1 MSATNQVTIVGNLT
15 RDPELSFTPSG
26 TALAK
31 LSVAHNHRWFNKT
44 ANDWEEKVSFFD
56 CVIWGA
62 LGENVAESLTKGL
75 RVIVTGRLDLQ
86 QWENK
91 DGEKRSKVE
100 IVVDTIGPDL
110 TFATAEVSRVESG
123 QGGGSRQGGNSGGR
137 TSARRKPREEP
148 AQHEYSDDEEPF
160 LADAGEWSPGMGFGS
175 YPERMLP

>member
-1 MSATNQVTIVGNLT
+1 MSATNQVTVVGNLT
-15 RDPELSFTPSG
+15 RDPELSFTASG

-62 LGENVAESLTKGL
+62 LAENAAESLTKGL

-110 TFATAEVSRVESG
+110 TFATADVSRVESNQG
-123 QGGGSRQGGNSGGR
+123 GGGSRQGGSGGR
-137 TSARRKPREEP
+137 TTARRKPREEP
-148 AQHEYSDDEEPF
+148 AQHEYTDDEEPF
-160 LADAGEWSPGMGFGS
+160 
-175 YPERMLP
+175 